1 MLIATASLYR
11 INAHARAAREI
22 SLSLQI
28 FAPTNFTTDFDFAR
42 APKSTCVNWQLRC
55 GHRHMT
61 GAPRASTKSKTS
73 KQKRR
78 HDGRRFHFPLLDDSS
93 QTIFFLRR
101 RSAAAPAKPAPKSDS
116 VTGSGTCSVVKV

>member
-1 MLIATASLYR
+1 MRTRARPERYLCKSVVADFCADKFYDGFRL
-11 INAHARAAREI
+11 RAAAEIDMRE
-22 SLSLQI
+22 L
-28 FAPTNFTTDFDFAR
+28 A
-42 APKSTCVNWQLRC
+42 LRC